1 MTQILLLADLTNG
14 AATKITTELLTV
26 ARTMGEP
33 AVVVFGPIGSYD
45 AIADTLSAYGA
56 VTAYVAEGGD
66 ITDHGVAPKTEI
78 LTLLVNEIAPDAV
91 LLPSSLDGREIAGR
105 LAIRLGSGVIIDAIG
120 VAREGG
126 SIVATQSVFGG
137 STVVHSRVTN
147 GIPVITLRV
156 GAVTAEAAPTD
167 TKRVD
172 VPVATSAAAT
182 AVTVVERR
190 ATEPSARPELTE
202 ARVVISGGRGT
213 AGDFSLVESL
223 ADVLGAAVGAS
234 RAAIDAGW
242 YPHSFQVGQTGKTV
256 SPQLYIAVGISG
268 AIQHRAGMQTAKTIV
283 VINKDAQ
290 APLFEIA
297 DYGIVG
303 DFAPV
308 LSQAINELK
317 ERRQA
322 RG

>member
-1 MTQILLLADLTNG
+1 MAQILLLADVTNG

-33 AVVVFGPIGSYD
+33 AVVVLGPVGSYD

-56 VTAYVAEGGD
+56 VAAYVAEGRD
-66 ITDHGVAPKTEI
+66 VTDHGVAPKTEI
-78 LTLLVNEIAPDAV
+78 LTLLVNELAPDAV

-105 LAIRLGSGVIIDAIG
+105 LAVRLGSGVITDAIG

-137 STVVHSRVTN
+137 STVVHSRVTK

-156 GAVTAEAAPTD
+156 GAVTAQAAPAD
-167 TKRVD
+167 MNRVD
-172 VPVATSAAAT
+172 VPLALSPAAT
-182 AVTVVERR
+182 AVTIVERR
-190 ATEPSARPELTE
+190 AAEPSARPELTE
-202 ARVVISGGRGT
+202 ARIVIAGGRGT
-213 AGDFSLVESL
+213 GGDFSLVEAL
-223 ADVLGAAVGAS
+223 ADVLGAGVGAS

-268 AIQHRAGMQTAKTIV
+268 AIQHRAGMQTARTIV
-283 VINKDAQ
+283 VINKDPQ

-308 LSQAINELK
+308 LSQVIDELNERK
-317 ERRQA
+317 ESHL
-322 RG
+322 

>member
-26 ARTMGEP
+26 ARTLGDP
-33 AVVVFGPIGSYD
+33 TVVVVGPVGSYD
-45 AIADTLSAYGA
+45 AIADTLAAYGA
-56 VTAYVAEGGD
+56 VNAYVAEGKG

-78 LTLLVNEIAPDAV
+78 LALLVDELAPEAV

-105 LAIRLGSGVIIDAIG
+105 LAVRLGSGVIIDAIG
-120 VAREGG
+120 IARDGDD
-126 SIVATQSVFGG
+126 IVATQSVFGG
-137 STVVHSRVTN
+137 STVVHSRVAR

-156 GAVTAEAAPTD
+156 GTVDAEAAPAD

-172 VPVATSAAAT
+172 VPLAMSVSAT
-182 AVTVVERR
+182 AVTVIERR
-190 ATEPSARPELTE
+190 AAEPSARPELTE
-202 ARVVISGGRGT
+202 ARTVVSGGRGT

-283 VINKDAQ
+283 VINKDPQ

-303 DFAPV
+303 DLVPV
-308 LSQAINELK
+308 LSQAIDELK
-317 ERRQA
+317 AHRQSHE
-322 RG
+322 